1 MQRILCALDG
11 SPNERNVLGVAVAL
25 ARKLGGKLT
34 LFHAVSLPMPLP
46 PAALAMPPDDVGIM
60 LADEARAHLAE
71 LVRDVPPELLARV
84 QVEIGVPWRAVCD
97 AAEADKADLVVVGSH
112 GYGGVDRLIGTTAAK
127 IVNHAR
133 CSVLVARAPFEL
145 EPQRR

>member
-11 SPNERNVLGVAVAL
+11 SPNERNVLAAAVAL
-25 ARKLGGKLT
+25 ARKLGGKLI
-34 LFHAVSLPMPLP
+34 LFHAVSLPVPLP
-46 PAALAMPPDDVGIM
+46 PSALAVPPDDIGVM

-71 LVRDVPPELLARV
+71 LVRDVPPELIQRV

-97 AAEADKADLVVVGSH
+97 AAEADKADLIVVGSH

-127 IVNHAR
+127 IVNHAD
-133 CSVLVARAPFEL
+133 CSVMVARAPFEV
-145 EPQRR
+145 RNNSR

>member
-11 SPNERNVLGVAVAL
+11 SPNERNVLAAAVAL
-25 ARKLGGKLT
+25 ARKLGGKLV
-34 LFHAVSLPMPLP
+34 LFHAVSLPVPLP
-46 PAALAMPPDDVGIM
+46 PSALAVPPDDVGVM

-71 LVRDVPPELLARV
+71 LVRDVPRELVERV

-97 AAEADKADLVVVGSH
+97 AADADKADLIVVGSH

-127 IVNHAR
+127 IVNHAD
-133 CSVLVARAPFEL
+133 CSVLVARAPFAAKSG
-145 EPQRR
+145 